1 MKLNDLCIHIE
12 KKLKEKLKVLLYIEG
27 DPLFR
32 SFLNK
37 FLSQFGINVLEVDQK
52 EKIYELLKQ
61 EKAQL
66 IIILSRE
73 IKKGFS
79 EFIFYLK
86 TLVPETRILIILD
99 LVVLEYLYFY
109 KVDFLDLFTWGVD
122 DFIIKPFSLE
132 EFKAKIFKLLK
143 EYLLFKEIKKLEI
156 EDPITGVFNRKYF
169 EEIIVEESYR
179 ALRQKYPLVIFMV
192 DIDDFR
198 WYIQNF
204 GQEEGTKVLK
214 ELAKNLQNS
223 TREKIDKVFRYN
235 IERFALI
242 LPHINWQKSISIVER
257 IIKRW
262 EQTQYKDLTLS
273 IGISQILAEKS
284 LEDSVTS
291 LIKRVNEALKLA
303 KKEKGNTYEV
313 DKETLRL
320 IPFKW

>member
-12 KKLKEKLKVLLYIEG
+12 QKFKEELKVILHIEG

-32 SFLNK
+32 SFLSK
-37 FLSQFGINVLEVDQK
+37 FLSQFKMSVLEIDQK
-52 EKIYELLKQ
+52 EKIYEILKY
-61 EKAQL
+61 EKVQL
-66 IIILSRE
+66 IIILSKE

-86 TLVPETRILIILD
+86 TLVPETKILIILD

-109 KVDFLDLFTWGVD
+109 KIDFSDLFTWGVD

-143 EYLLFKEIKKLEI
+143 EYLLFKEIKRLEI
-156 EDPITGVFNRKYF
+156 EDLLTGVFNRKYF
-169 EEIIVEESYR
+169 EEVIVEESYR

-192 DIDDFR
+192 HIDNFA
-198 WYIQNF
+198 WYNQNF
-204 GQEEGTKVLK
+204 GQKEGDKVLK
-214 ELAKNLQNS
+214 ELAKNLKSS

-235 IERFALI
+235 TEKFALI
-242 LPHINWQKSISIVER
+242 LPHINWQKSLIIVER

-262 EQTQYKDLTLS
+262 EQSQYKDLTLS

-291 LIKRVNEALKLA
+291 LIKRANEALELA

-320 IPFKW
+320 IPFK